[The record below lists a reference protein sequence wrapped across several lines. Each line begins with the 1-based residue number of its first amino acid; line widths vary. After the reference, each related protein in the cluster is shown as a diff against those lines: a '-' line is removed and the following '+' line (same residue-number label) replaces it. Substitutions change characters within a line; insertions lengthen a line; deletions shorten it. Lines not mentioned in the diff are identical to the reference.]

1 MGAKYTKY
9 GIISSNMAK
18 LKRKLR
24 YILHRLGFHNS
35 KCRRRLFT
43 TKNKYICLITGNTHK
58 KIKL

>member
-1 MGAKYTKY
+1 
-9 GIISSNMAK
+9 MAK